1 MADSL
6 AAVAAAMVPAGRG
19 LLAADED
26 PATLQNRFDPIG
38 LEASVENGRIYREL
52 LFTTPGIEAH
62 ISGVILF
69 DDTLRQSTFDGTAF
83 PDYLAGRGMAPGIKV
98 DLEPVDLPGFPGE
111 FVTEGL
117 DGLPRRLEET
127 RELGACFAKW
137 RAAIAVGAGIP
148 TRVCI
153 DANAHALARYAACCQ
168 AHGLVPIVEPEVV
181 MDGSHTIEDCEV
193 HTTETRAR
201 VMAHLHEHQVAMDGI
216 VLKPSMV
223 LSGKSCPAQ
232 ATADAVAAATRRCFS
247 ERVPAAVSGIAFLS
261 GGQSPL
267 QATANLDAI
276 NRLGPHP
283 WQMSFSYGRALQ
295 APVLDAWQG
304 RENFREAAQAAFLH
318 RARCNG
324 AAALGRYAEEIEGGS

>member
-1 MADSL
+1 
-6 AAVAAAMVPAGRG
+6 
-19 LLAADED
+19 
-26 PATLQNRFDPIG
+26 
-38 LEASVENGRIYREL
+38 
-52 LFTTPGIEAH
+52 
-62 ISGVILF
+62 
-69 DDTLRQSTFDGTAF
+69 
-83 PDYLAGRGMAPGIKV
+83 
-98 DLEPVDLPGFPGE
+98 
-111 FVTEGL
+111 
-117 DGLPRRLEET
+117 
-127 RELGACFAKW
+127 
-137 RAAIAVGAGIP
+137 
-148 TRVCI
+148 
-153 DANAHALARYAACCQ
+153 
-168 AHGLVPIVEPEVV
+168 

-324 AAALGRYAEEIEGGS
+324 AEALGRYAEEIEGGS